1 MARDKV
7 THQIEIDVHG
17 VDVDVTVDIDL
28 DYLFSDMSKE
38 NKEYMADLL
47 IDDGIIE
54 PKEE

>member
-7 THQIEIDVHG
+7 YHQITIDVHG
-17 VDVDVTVDIDL
+17 VDVDINVDIDL
-28 DYLFSDMSKE
+28 DYLLRDMSKE

>member
-7 THQIEIDVHG
+7 THEMRIDVHG